1 MSKLIRWGI
10 ASAGKI
16 SEDFVIA
23 LSTLPSTD
31 HQVQAIAARS
41 LDRAQEFATKHSIPK
56 ALGSYEELAKSGDVG
71 ECIIKYIIPLS
82 YKIMGIK
89 STL

>member
-31 HQVQAIAARS
+31 HKVQAVAARS
-41 LDRAQEFATKHSIPK
+41 LERAQEFAKKHEIPT
-56 ALGSYEELAKSGDVG
+56 ALGSYEALAKSGDVG
-71 ECIIKYIIPLS
+71 EF
-82 YKIMGIK
+82 
-89 STL
+89 